1 MYPKSSSGQALLEY
15 GLILVLV
22 ALAVIIV
29 LSALGPSI
37 GITFHNAANDASNP
51 EVRAIQQRQTE
62 MALGTVTFA
71 PPPTSA
77 YTAAPAT
84 ATNTPVLPGST
95 LTNTPVGPT
104 ATRTFTPVPPTAT
117 FTATATAT
125 LTPTATSTFTNTP
138 ITPTATPDWILCA
151 TEGGTCSFSGTMEV
165 RFGEAG
171 FYVYRIFTNGTPC
184 TNAVFGDP
192 VVGTLKHCHY
202 RATTLVPTAAAT
214 NTFTPT
220 SAPPTATYTFTPV
233 PPTATLTPSATPGN
247 SIVSVSAN
255 RRTTGSNNNKNRVD
269 VLVTLAHPG
278 SLVTITDSQAGVV
291 FTNQTCSNT
300 GTPTCSFVVQ
310 LTNGQSA
317 AGTITVS
324 GPDFGGQTMS
334 DSYSAK

>member
-1 MYPKSSSGQALLEY
+1 M
-15 GLILVLV
+15 V

-29 LSALGPSI
+29 LSVLGPSI
-37 GITFHNAANDASNP
+37 GITFHNAADDASNP

-77 YTAAPAT
+77 FTAAPAT
-84 ATNTPVLPGST
+84 ATYTPVPPGST
-95 LTNTPVGPT
+95 LTNTPVAPT
-104 ATRTFTPVPPTAT
+104 ATRTFTPVPPTST
-117 FTATATAT
+117 FTATATST
-125 LTPTATSTFTNTP
+125 FTPTATSTYTNTP
-138 ITPTATPDWILCA
+138 IVPTPTPDWILCA
-151 TEGGTCSFSGTMEV
+151 AEGGTCAFSGTMEV

-171 FYVYRIFTNGTPC
+171 FYFYRILTNGTPC

-220 SAPPTATYTFTPV
+220 SIPPTATFTFTPAPPTATFTPS
-233 PPTATLTPSATPGN
+233 PTPAN
-247 SIVSVSAN
+247 SIVLVSAN
-255 RRTTGSNNNKNRVD
+255 RRTTGTSYNRNRVD
-269 VLVTLAHPG
+269 VLVNLAHPG

-291 FTNQTCSNT
+291 FADQTCNNT

-310 LTNGQSA
+310 LTNAQSA

-334 DSYSAK
+334 DSYNAK